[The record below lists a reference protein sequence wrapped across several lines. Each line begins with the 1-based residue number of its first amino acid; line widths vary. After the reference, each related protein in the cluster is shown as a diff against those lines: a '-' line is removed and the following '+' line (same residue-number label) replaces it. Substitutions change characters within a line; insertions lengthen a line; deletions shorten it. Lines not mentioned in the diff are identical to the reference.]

1 MWFGSPSLSLEF
13 MYLSLWGHFN
23 HLVVGDGSDVFPV
36 EKRISKFPPFIVSVR
51 ANTGHKK

>member
-1 MWFGSPSLSLEF
+1 